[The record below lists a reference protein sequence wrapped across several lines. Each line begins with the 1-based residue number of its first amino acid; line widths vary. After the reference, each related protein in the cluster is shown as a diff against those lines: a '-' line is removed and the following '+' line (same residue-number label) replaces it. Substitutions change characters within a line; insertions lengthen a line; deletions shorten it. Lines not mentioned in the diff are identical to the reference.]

1 MTEDSS
7 DAHQAAQPC
16 WAELVDKIRQNDNT
30 GLEELYR
37 VFSRGV
43 RFYLCRQLGPQ
54 DLDDK
59 VHDTFLTVAQAIQRG
74 DLREPERLMGYV
86 RTIVRR
92 QVAAQIEENVQN
104 RKHQIDLDWGL
115 AVSDAASN
123 PEQTAIQAQNHEIA
137 QKVLKKHRAPR
148 PRDPGPVLP
157 SGADRRTDLRGNGTY
172 RNAVPA
178 AEVSRQSAFRRIG
191 KAPGSKTA
199 STFG

>member
-59 VHDTFLTVAQAIQRG
+59 VHDTFLT
-74 DLREPERLMGYV
+74 LRNGVPV
-86 RTIVRR
+86 
-92 QVAAQIEENVQN
+92 
-104 RKHQIDLDWGL
+104 KWPL
-115 AVSDAASN
+115 ADAAGSR
-123 PEQTAIQAQNHEIA
+123 HEYWTPSA
-137 QKVLKKHRAPR
+137 DR
-148 PRDPGPVLP
+148 PR
-157 SGADRRTDLRGNGTY
+157 ADH
-172 RNAVPA
+172 
-178 AEVSRQSAFRRIG
+178 
-191 KAPGSKTA
+191 
-199 STFG
+199 